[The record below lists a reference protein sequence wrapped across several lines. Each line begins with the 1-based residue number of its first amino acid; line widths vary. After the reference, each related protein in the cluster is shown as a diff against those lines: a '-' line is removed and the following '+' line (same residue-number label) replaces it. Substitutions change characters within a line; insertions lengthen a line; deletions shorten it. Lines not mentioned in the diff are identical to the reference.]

1 MSLPDERD
9 GHFARMADNAILI
22 DVDGT
27 LVDST
32 YLHAVAWAGALRMHG
47 IDIPTA
53 RTHRL
58 IGMQGS
64 RLLAELLGEQCAARI
79 AEQAEVEHT
88 RRFKAVREQ
97 VAPLPGA
104 RRLLDE
110 LHTREVPVVL
120 TSSAQNDEIQHYL
133 RMLGAQHL
141 VAGSTSA
148 GDVEHSKP
156 DPEPVLA
163 ALDKSGCRHAL
174 VIGDSPWDVLSA
186 KGAGLPA
193 ATVRTG
199 GFATAELEESG
210 AAIVCEDLNE
220 LCARL
225 DEVLAL
231 ASQPA
236 IA

>member
-1 MSLPDERD
+1 MSES
-9 GHFARMADNAILI
+9 AILI

-32 YLHAVAWAGALRMHG
+32 YLHAVAWAGALRTHG

-64 RLLAELLGEQCAARI
+64 RLLAELLGEQRAARI
-79 AEQAEVEHT
+79 AEQAEEEHT
-88 RRFKAVREQ
+88 RRFKSLRGQ

-110 LHTREVPVVL
+110 LHAREVPVVL
-120 TSSAQNDEIQHYL
+120 TSSAQDEEIEHYL
-133 RMLGAQHL
+133 RMLGAQDL
-141 VAGSTSA
+141 VDGWTSA
-148 GDVEHSKP
+148 GDVERSKP
-156 DPEPVLA
+156 DPEPVVA
-163 ALDKSGCRHAL
+163 ALEKSGCERGL
-174 VIGDSPWDVLSA
+174 VIGDSPWDVLAA
-186 KGAGLPA
+186 KGAGLPCA
-193 ATVRTG
+193 AVRTG

-210 AAIVCEDLNE
+210 AAIVCEDLDE
-220 LCARL
+220 LCERL

-231 ASQPA
+231 AGQASLA
-236 IA
+236 

>member
-1 MSLPDERD
+1 
-9 GHFARMADNAILI
+9 MADRAILI

-32 YLHAVAWAGALRMHG
+32 YLHAVAWAGALRTHG

-64 RLLAELLGEQCAARI
+64 RLLAELLGGERAARI
-79 AEQAEVEHT
+79 AEPAEEEHT
-88 RRFKAVREQ
+88 RRFASMRGQ

-110 LHTREVPVVL
+110 LHAREVPVVL
-120 TSSAQNDEIQHYL
+120 TSSAQEEEIQHYL

-141 VAGSTSA
+141 VAGWTSA

-156 DPEPVLA
+156 DPEPVRA
-163 ALDKSGCRHAL
+163 ALEKSGCEHAI

-210 AAIVCEDLNE
+210 AAMVCEDLEE
-220 LCARL
+220 LCDRL
-225 DEVLAL
+225 DEALELAGR
-231 ASQPA
+231 AA
-236 IA
+236 VA

>member
-1 MSLPDERD
+1 MVDS
-9 GHFARMADNAILI
+9 AILI

-32 YLHAVAWAGALRMHG
+32 YLHAVAWVGALHTHG

-58 IGMQGS
+58 IGMRGS
-64 RLLAELLGEQCAARI
+64 RLLAELLGEQRAASV
-79 AEQAEVEHT
+79 AEQTQEEHT

-110 LHTREVPVVL
+110 LHARDVAVVL
-120 TSSAQNDEIQHYL
+120 TSSAQEEEIRHYL
-133 RMLGAQHL
+133 QKLDAQHL
-141 VAGSTSA
+141 VAGWTSA
-148 GDVEHSKP
+148 ADVEHSKP
-156 DPEPVLA
+156 DPEPMLA
-163 ALDKSGCRHAL
+163 AFDKSGCGRAL

-186 KGAGLPA
+186 KSAGLPA

-199 GFATAELEESG
+199 GFATGELEDSG
-210 AAIVCEDLNE
+210 AVCEDLDE
-220 LCARL
+220 VCDRL

-231 ASQPA
+231 ADQPA
-236 IA
+236 VA